1 MWSLRR
7 WRSARPLLTLWGWAE
22 RACLESESRALLA
35 LSTADKG
42 NGPRQTLSIT
52 WLQMERIISSKGQ
65 KCSLVRYWVRLQEVG
80 VSNHLPRRKS
90 EKKESKALKIDFIKN
105 GRQKRTWRHS
115 WGFVPVHVQLQ
126 SHGFWRAAFS
136 LGHFHW
142 LNESLYIAPPFG
154 QRQPPYGDQL
164 LVYWPGLFCRP
175 LLLNFWTFLCTHTWP
190 SKKIYSWQRTSNCW

>member
-22 RACLESESRALLA
+22 RACLESESRALSA

-90 EKKESKALKIDFIKN
+90 EKKRVQSLKNRLYK
-105 GRQKRTWRHS
+105 KRTAETHLRTFM
-115 WGFVPVHVQLQ
+115 GFCPCSRTVAITRFLTCRIFIG
-126 SHGFWRAAFS
+126 SFS
-136 LGHFHW
+136 LAQWIPLHCSTIWTASALIRRPAAG
-142 LNESLYIAPPFG
+142 
-154 QRQPPYGDQL
+154 L
-164 LVYWPGLFCRP
+164 LAWAFLSTTLVK
-175 LLLNFWTFLCTHTWP
+175 LLNLFVHPYLA
-190 SKKIYSWQRTSNCW
+190 